1 MKKNKKENRLFLA
14 KRAHDVMFVS
24 RTDLSNTNE
33 LCKEARQWFS
43 EMDDDI
49 VVVSNITKEEEI
61 PEYWRDG
68 AIFGTDDDEPLIT
81 PSEFLEQKNK
91 KDLLDALKTET
102 DDSIRFNLLKR
113 KLDCEDFRE
122 FLSLQRKIMT

>member
-1 MKKNKKENRLFLA
+1 
-14 KRAHDVMFVS
+14 MFVS

-43 EMDDDI
+43 EMDNDI

-68 AIFGTDDDEPLIT
+68 GILGTDDDEPIIT
-81 PSEFLEQKNK
+81 PGEFLEQKNK